1 MKKFFSFII
10 KQSVAIVLIVIF
22 VLAFGIYST
31 TKMSVNLLPDINIP
45 MVCVQVIYPGVGAQS
60 VEKDVTVKLE
70 DGLSSISGITGVDSY
85 SYDNLAAVVLSFDY
99 GTDTTDKKADIQNK
113 LSSIDLPDNAIT
125 SVYDIDLN
133 AEALATLS
141 VTSDRGENEDNLK
154 NAYAAAEEIA
164 AKISA
169 IDGVESVEIKGGAAV
184 SYEITP
190 FIGLELIAPLLVQ
203 AFSYG
208 ELDLPLGSLSQNGET
223 VQIRNNS
230 DVEKAEDIENMPVNL
245 PASLVTLLS
254 SVKQVMRYYEDSTVE
269 DLEKLQE
276 DLGTGV
282 ISVLQEMDGM
292 SAAELA
298 DLSRL
303 KTYMNIAGTN
313 TSQQLKDFKAS
324 RIYNEIFKQV
334 EGKTDEELDELAED
348 IKTAYPLFA
357 DYITADMLRVIRDGK
372 IDNIIAFRDYLEA
385 QTYYPQ
391 DGFYELTNDDYFVL
405 ETQFVQVYSGVYD
418 YENLTE
424 AQETELYN
432 KIDFANKTSA
442 TGLKNISDK
451 KAEEGDDYKPTDA
464 ECALLFA
471 ATELSG
477 AHPIITSPT
486 FIAFVR
492 SPGYPSNMAQLIEF
506 RGEVGDGVKLSAENW
521 YELYSSLNLDGVF
534 EFRLSKEL
542 FAFIMDCDFTD
553 TVGGEKVVKVIDVA
567 KVETAETY
575 SSYVYF
581 GGGTAEIVKGAIIE
595 VYKSN
600 GANSSHVV
608 DEVKKV
614 YAEYLSGAE
623 NYGAKVVLLDDQ
635 SEFISDSI
643 SNVLISML
651 IGGALAVLI
660 IFVFLKKVR
669 TSLIVAITMPL
680 SVLAALICLFLMG
693 ITLNMVSLGGL
704 AVGIGM
710 LVDNSIVVI
719 ESISK
724 HRDMDKTA
732 FEAAVDGTAEVGG
745 ALFGSTLTTV
755 CVFIPIIF
763 SGGLTGE
770 IFTDLSWAVIW
781 SLAFSLIVA
790 VSVIPALYSLFGG
803 GKRLLKGGKLKK
815 SLTGAEAQNPAE
827 IHVAPDICA
836 DETQKHGEII
846 TESTTEKPK
855 KPFKEKLAVLKQSKI
870 MDAIA
875 SVYGK
880 LLPKVLNKKLIT
892 VLSAVVIFGASIG
905 LLFLTGTEFL
915 PSIDKGQIEVNMTYG
930 SNADLEEIQNDVYA
944 FAETIQREI
953 PNVDYVSVS
962 VGKQGLLALTDTGL
976 IKVQLSTNRGTD
988 RAVEQIRALSAGK
1001 YKPAGTVTVKEIDGV
1016 VASLMSG
1023 ADDLSV
1029 TVVGADGD
1037 VLKKIAEE
1045 ISVKL
1050 EANNFTDVKNSAT
1063 DTATEYDLKFDRM
1076 KMAEYG
1082 LDYQTLVL
1090 TLRIGLASYTAC
1102 TVTIDGATY
1111 NLNVSFDGGSVTSVD
1126 DLKNFVVG
1134 ADSSGKAVKL
1144 NDICGVTVE
1153 TVEAC
1158 IRRTDGKQMISVSAA
1173 LQGVDTGTA
1182 SRQMQKIAEEVLSNP
1197 EYAGYGFESSGISS
1211 YLTDA
1216 FEGLAVAL
1224 VVSFFL
1230 LFAVMAV
1237 QFSSAVKPLI
1247 IMASIPFSF
1256 TGGFIALVITGTSL
1270 NVVSFIGLIMLMGVV
1285 VNNAIVM
1292 LEKIKQLKDE
1302 GMEHF
1307 TAVQEACKVRLRPIF
1322 MTTLTTILA
1331 LIPMAIGVGQGSEL
1345 MQPLGIVVIGGL
1357 LIGTLVTLLLV
1368 PAVYCAVH
1376 RLSSKT
1382 PNGKKK
1388 EKA

>member
-22 VLAFGIYST
+22 VLVFGIYST
-31 TKMSVNLLPDINIP
+31 ASMSVNLLPDISIP

-60 VEKDVTVKLE
+60 VEKDVTEKIE
-70 DGLSSISGITGVDSY
+70 DGLSSISGITCVDSY
-85 SYDNLAAVVLSFDY
+85 SYDNLSAVVLSFDY
-99 GTDTTDKKADIQNK
+99 GTDTKEKKTDIQSK
-113 LSSIDLPDNAIT
+113 LNSIDLPDSVIT

-141 VTSDRGENEDNLK
+141 ITSESGETDEDKLA

-169 IDGVESVEIKGGAAV
+169 IDGVESVEIKGGAQTFF
-184 SYEITP
+184 EITP
-190 FIGLELIAPLLVQ
+190 FIGLELIAPLIVQ

-208 ELDLPLGSLSQNGET
+208 QLDIPLGNLTQNGES

-230 DVEKAEDIENMPVNL
+230 DVAKPEDIENMPLSL
-245 PASLVTLLS
+245 PSSIVTLLS
-254 SVKQVMRYYEDSTVE
+254 SVKQVMGYYEDSTVD
-269 DLEKLQE
+269 DLEKLQG

-282 ISVLQEMDGM
+282 LAV
-292 SAAELA
+292 LA
-298 DLSRL
+298 DIGTYSAKELNDFSTL
-303 KTYMNIAGTN
+303 KTYMNIAGNYTAEQLRNVKTSRYYSEIKKRVTN
-313 TSQQLKDFKAS
+313 EDGSP
-324 RIYNEIFKQV
+324 
-334 EGKTDEELDELAED
+334 KTDEEIESLLED
-348 IKTAYPLFA
+348 IKAAYPLAA
-357 DYITADMLRVIRDGK
+357 DYVTVDMLKVIRDGK
-372 IDNIIAFRDYLEA
+372 IDVIIDFRESYLEVKED
-385 QTYYPQ
+385 YGN
-391 DGFYELTNDDYFVL
+391 DEFYELTDDDYFVL
-405 ETQFVQVYSGVYD
+405 ETEFVQVYSGVYD
-418 YENLTE
+418 YNNLTE
-424 AQETELYN
+424 EQKTDVYN
-432 KIDFANKTSA
+432 KIDFAKKTSA
-442 TGLKNISDK
+442 TGLAGIADK
-451 KAEEGDDYKPTDA
+451 KEEEGDKYNPTDS

-471 ATELSG
+471 GTELSSE
-477 AHPIITSPT
+477 HPIIVSPT

-492 SPGYPSNMAQLIEF
+492 SESYEENMQRLIDF
-506 RGEVGDGVKLSAENW
+506 RGEVGDGVELTAKQW
-521 YELYSSLNLDGVF
+521 YELYDSLNLKGVF
-534 EFRLSKEL
+534 EFKLSENL
-542 FAFIMDCDFTD
+542 FGFITDTDFTD
-553 TVGGEKVVKVIDVA
+553 LVGGEKVVKVSEIASVHTRD
-567 KVETAETY
+567 TFN
-575 SSYVYF
+575 SYVYF
-581 GGGTAEIVKGAIIE
+581 GDGKATVVKGAIIE

-600 GANSSHVV
+600 GANSSRVV

-614 YAEYLSGAE
+614 YTEYLGGSE
-623 NYGAKVVLLDDQ
+623 NHGAKVVLLDDQ

-643 SNVLISML
+643 SNVLVSML
-651 IGGALAVLI
+651 IGGALAVLV
-660 IFVFLKKVR
+660 IFMFLKKVR

-732 FEAAVDGTAEVGG
+732 FEAAVDGTTEVGG

-770 IFTDLSWAVIW
+770 IFTDLSWAVIF

-790 VSVIPALYSLFGG
+790 VTVIPALYSLFGG
-803 GKRLLKGGKLKK
+803 GKRLLKGGRLNK
-815 SLTGAEAQNPAE
+815 SLPAE
-827 IHVAPDICA
+827 PKAEISVDPHICA
-836 DETQKHGEII
+836 NERQISD
-846 TESTTEKPK
+846 EKPK
-855 KPFKEKLAVLKQSKI
+855 KSFKEKLAVLKQSKI
-870 MDAIA
+870 MDAITGF
-875 SVYGK
+875 YGK
-880 LLPKVLNKKLIT
+880 ILPSVLNKKLVCI
-892 VLSAVVIFGASIG
+892 LSAVVVFGASIG
-905 LLFLTGTEFL
+905 LLFVTGTEFL

-930 SNADLEEIQNDVYA
+930 SGADLAEVESDVFA
-944 FAETIQREI
+944 FAETIQNEI
-953 PNVDYVSVS
+953 PNIEYVSVS
-962 VGKQGLLALTDTGL
+962 VGKHGLLALTDTGL
-976 IKVQLSTNRGTD
+976 IKVQLTTNRGTSK
-988 RAVEQIRALSAGK
+988 VVNEIRALSEGNS
-1001 YKPAGTVTVKEIDGV
+1001 KPRGTVTVKEIDGV

-1029 TVVGADGD
+1029 TIVGADGEI
-1037 VLKKIAEE
+1037 LKAITGEIAA
-1045 ISVKL
+1045 KL
-1050 EANNFTDVKNSAT
+1050 EENSFRDVKNSAT
-1063 DTATEYDLKFDRM
+1063 ETATEYSLKFDRN
-1076 KMAEYG
+1076 KMAELG
-1082 LDYQTLVL
+1082 LDYQTLIL

-1102 TVTIDGATY
+1102 TVTIDDETY
-1111 NLNVSFDGGSVTSVD
+1111 DLNVKFDGNSITSVD
-1126 DLKNFVVG
+1126 ELNDFVVG
-1134 ADSSGKAVKL
+1134 ADSDGKAVKL
-1144 NDICGVTVE
+1144 RDICGVTE
-1153 TVEAC
+1153 NKVEAC

-1173 LQGVDTGTA
+1173 LPGVDTGTA
-1182 SRQMQKIAEEVLSNP
+1182 SKQMQKIAEEVLSNP
-1197 EYAGYGFESSGISS
+1197 EYEGYGFESSGISS

-1216 FEGLAVAL
+1216 FTGLAVAL

-1292 LEKIKQLKDE
+1292 LEKIKQLHSE

-1307 TAVQEACKVRLRPIF
+1307 AAVQEACKVRLRPIF

-1331 LIPMAIGVGQGSEL
+1331 LIPLAIGVGQGSEL

-1368 PAVYCAVH
+1368 PTVYCAVH
-1376 RLSSKT
+1376 RLSSKY
-1382 PNGKKK
+1382 PNGKRAAQTAKN
-1388 EKA
+1388 

>member
-1 MKKFFSFII
+1 MKKLFSFII

-85 SYDNLAAVVLSFDY
+85 SYDNLSAVVLSFDY
-99 GTDTTDKKADIQNK
+99 GTDTTDKKADIQSK
-113 LSSIDLPDNAIT
+113 LSSIDLPDSAIT

-141 VTSDRGENEDNLK
+141 ITSDRGEKEENLK

-190 FIGLELIAPLLVQ
+190 FVGLELIAPLLVQ

-208 ELDLPLGSLSQNGET
+208 ELDLPLGSLTQNGET

-230 DVEKAEDIENMPVNL
+230 DVEKAEDIENMPVKL
-245 PASLVTLLS
+245 PSSVVALLS
-254 SVKQVMRYYEDSTVE
+254 SVKQVMRYYEDSSVE

-282 ISVLQEMDGM
+282 NAVLKEIDGM
-292 SAAELA
+292 SADELE

-303 KTYMNIAGTN
+303 KTYMNIAGTY
-313 TSQQLKDFKAS
+313 TAQQLKDFKTS
-324 RIYNEIFKQV
+324 RIYSEISKEV
-334 EGKTDEELDELAED
+334 EGKSDDELDELAED

-357 DYITADMLRVIRDGK
+357 DYITADMLKVVRDGK
-372 IDNIIAFRDYLEA
+372 LDGVIAFREYLEA
-385 QTYYPQ
+385 QPYYPQ
-391 DGFYELTNDDYFVL
+391 DEFYELTNDDYFVL

-418 YENLTE
+418 YNNLSQAE
-424 AQETELYN
+424 ETELYN
-432 KIDFANKTSA
+432 KIDFAKKTSA

-451 KAEEGDDYKPTDA
+451 KEEEGDGYKPTDA
-464 ECALLFA
+464 ECALLFT

-477 AHPIITSPT
+477 EHPIITSPT

-492 SPGYPSNMAQLIEF
+492 SDNYPANMSRLIEF
-506 RGEVGDGVKLSAENW
+506 RGEIGDGVELTAENW
-521 YELYSSLNLDGVF
+521 YALYSSLNLDGVF
-534 EFRLSKEL
+534 EFKLSEPL
-542 FAFIMDCDFTD
+542 FGFITDTDFTD

-581 GGGTAEIVKGAIIE
+581 GSGTAEIVKGAIIE

-614 YAEYLSGAE
+614 YAEYLAGSE

-680 SVLAALICLFLMG
+680 SVLAALICLYLMG

-732 FEAAVDGTAEVGG
+732 YAAAVDGTAEVGG

-815 SLTGAEAQNPAE
+815 SLAGTEQKITAE
-827 IHVAPDICA
+827 ISVDPDICA
-836 DETQKHGEII
+836 DETQKDGEIV
-846 TESTTEKPK
+846 TENTAEKPK

-875 SVYGK
+875 SFYGK
-880 LLPKVLNKKLIT
+880 RLPKVLNKKLIT

-930 SNADLEEIQNDVYA
+930 SNAELEEIQNDVYA
-944 FAETIQREI
+944 FAEAIQREI

-988 RAVEQIRALSAGK
+988 KTVAQIRALCEGEF
-1001 YKPAGTVTVKEIDGV
+1001 KPAGTVTVKEIDGV

-1029 TVVGADGD
+1029 TVVGADGE

-1050 EANNFTDVKNSAT
+1050 EANSFTDVKNSST
-1063 DTATEYDLKFDRM
+1063 ETATEYDLKFDRM

-1102 TVTIDGATY
+1102 TVTIDGETY
-1111 NLNVSFDGGSVTSVD
+1111 DLNVKFDGESVTSVD
-1126 DLKNFVVG
+1126 ELKEFVVG
-1134 ADSSGKAVKL
+1134 ADSDGKALKL
-1144 NDICGVTVE
+1144 KDICGVTDKK
-1153 TVEAC
+1153 VEAC

-1173 LQGVDTGTA
+1173 LHGVDTGTA
-1182 SRQMQKIAEEVLSNP
+1182 SKQMQKIAEEVLSNP
-1197 EYAGYGFESSGISS
+1197 EYEGYGFESSGISS

-1302 GMEHF
+1302 GMQHF

-1376 RLSSKT
+1376 RLSSKH
-1382 PNGKKK
+1382 PDGKKK